1 LETIMRSRRTSV
13 SLALAALAAGLF
25 ATVPSSA
32 VAADPCVSGADVREQ
47 VHALIASLR
56 DDVHSRDAR
65 AATRLAMIESLHAY
79 RGHKAT
85 TAEER
90 KQLGQEISALAR
102 QQRNADTRLEG
113 KALAAAILA
122 LIEQRETGR
131 FTAAERHDLRLA
143 DAAVRR
149 AAVAKTDHRVE
160 GQRVAEAFRALHAQ
174 FVCTP

>member
-1 LETIMRSRRTSV
+1 MRSKRTAV
-13 SLALAALAAGLF
+13 PLALAALVAGLV
-25 ATVPSSA
+25 ATGPSSA
-32 VAADPCVSGADVREQ
+32 AAADACVSGAEVRDQ

-56 DDVHSRDAR
+56 DDVHSRSAR
-65 AATRLAMIESLHAY
+65 AATRLAMVESLHTY

-85 TAEER
+85 TPEER

-113 KALAAAILA
+113 KALSAAILA

-131 FTAAERHDLRLA
+131 FSSAERHQLRQA
-143 DAAVRR
+143 DGAVRR
-149 AAVAKTDHRVE
+149 AAVAKTDNRVE
-160 GQRVAEAFRALHAQ
+160 GQKVAAAFRALHTQ

>member
-1 LETIMRSRRTSV
+1 
-13 SLALAALAAGLF
+13 
-25 ATVPSSA
+25 
-32 VAADPCVSGADVREQ
+32 
-47 VHALIASLR
+47 
-56 DDVHSRDAR
+56 
-65 AATRLAMIESLHAY
+65 MIESLHAY

-90 KQLGQEISALAR
+90 KELGQEISALAR

-160 GQRVAEAFRALHAQ
+160 GQRVAEAFRALHTQ